1 MDPRCRPPANRR
13 RFQPWHAADGDLYGK
28 AIRVEFVRKLRDEEK
43 FDGLDALV
51 AQMDQDAEQ
60 ARAVLARQTLG
71 ECA

>member
-1 MDPRCRPPANRR
+1 
-13 RFQPWHAADGDLYGK
+13 
-28 AIRVEFVRKLRDEEK
+28 LRDEEK